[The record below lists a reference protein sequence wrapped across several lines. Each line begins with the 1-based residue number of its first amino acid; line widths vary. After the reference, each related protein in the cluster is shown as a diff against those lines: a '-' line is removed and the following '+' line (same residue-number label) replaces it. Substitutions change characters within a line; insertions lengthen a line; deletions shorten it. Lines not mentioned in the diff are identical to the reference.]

1 MATDAFLQAGSGE
14 VPISAVLS
22 LKAKS
27 FWTLDEKK
35 VEADLYED
43 AHPGVTVKRDWET
56 VAEFK
61 ARVKKREAVELPPAP
76 TQGMDPG
83 RAMPELL
90 RQRRAM
96 EGLTPSTDKSYS
108 DRFDA
113 LVGVIHALEDECGLK
128 RTEYKKGAVPKRE
141 KEAADPEAMKKLAEY
156 FKRNL
161 DTRRRSIEATADVA
175 FLTLIRDTEM
185 NPELQAL
192 AQARITQESMRP

>member
-1 MATDAFLQAGSGE
+1 MADAFLQAGSGE
-14 VPISAVLS
+14 VPISAVLA
-22 LKAKS
+22 LNAKS

-35 VEADLYED
+35 IAADLYED
-43 AHPGVTVKRDWET
+43 KHPGVTVKRDWESP
-56 VAEFK
+56 AEFA
-61 ARVKKREAVELPPAP
+61 ARVKKREAIELAPAP

-113 LVGVIHALEDECGLK
+113 LVETIHLLEDACGLK
-128 RTEYKKGAVPKRE
+128 RTAYKKGVVPKKE
-141 KEAADPEAMKKLAEY
+141 KEAADPAAMANLAEY

-161 DTRRRSIEATADVA
+161 DTRRRSIEATSDIA

-185 NPELQAL
+185 TPELQAL
-192 AQARITQESMRP
+192 AQARITQESMKP

>member
-14 VPISAVLS
+14 VPISAVLA

-35 VEADLYED
+35 IEADLYED
-43 AHPGVTVKRDWET
+43 KHPGVTVKRDWET
-56 VAEFK
+56 AAEFK
-61 ARVKKREAVELPPAP
+61 ARVKKREAIELPPAP

-90 RQRRAM
+90 RRRREM
-96 EGLTPSTDKSYS
+96 EGLTPSTEKSYS

-113 LVGVIHALEDECGLK
+113 LVEHIHLLEDTCGLK
-128 RTEYKKGAVPKRE
+128 RTDYKKGSIPKKE
-141 KEAADPEAMKKLAEY
+141 KETADPATIAKLAEY

-161 DTRRRSIEATADVA
+161 DTRRRSIEATTDVA

-185 NPELQAL
+185 TPELQAA
-192 AQARITQESMRP
+192 AQARITQEGMKP

>member
-14 VPISAVLS
+14 VAISAVLA

-35 VEADLYED
+35 IEADLYED
-43 AHPGVTVKRDWET
+43 KHPGVTVKRDWESP
-56 VAEFK
+56 AEFR
-61 ARVKKREAVELPPAP
+61 ARVKKREAIELPAAP

-96 EGLTPSTDKSYS
+96 AGLTPSTEKSYS

-113 LVGVIHALEDECGLK
+113 LEETIHMLEDTCGLK
-128 RTEYKKGAVPKRE
+128 RTEYKKGLVPKKE
-141 KEAADPEAMKKLAEY
+141 KETADPAAMAKLAEY

-161 DTRRRSIEATADVA
+161 DTRRRSIEATSDVA

-185 NPELQAL
+185 TPELQTL
-192 AQARITQESMRP
+192 AQARITQESMKP